1 LPEEEFK
8 MRRRINVVWILGV
21 LTVLVATGTLLATA
35 AAQKSSVPRVHDF
48 LVMGEEHV
56 KQLLPLINANKEGVV
71 SKQEFMK
78 FMEAEFDHLDKEKK
92 GELDVRK
99 LTQSEL
105 SASRFVGK

>member
-1 LPEEEFK
+1 
-8 MRRRINVVWILGV
+8 MRRGIKIVWILRI
-21 LTVLVATGTLLATA
+21 LTVLVAVGTLFTTA
-35 AAQKSSVPRVHDF
+35 AAQKSSVPKVHDL

-56 KQLLPLINANKEGVV
+56 KQLLPLMNANREGMV

-78 FMEAEFDHLDKEKK
+78 FMESEFDRLDKEKK

-105 SASRFVGK
+105 SASRFAGK

>member
-1 LPEEEFK
+1 
-8 MRRRINVVWILGV
+8 MRRGIKIVWILGI
-21 LTVLVATGTLLATA
+21 LTVLVSVVTLLTAA
-35 AAQKSSVPRVHDF
+35 AAQKSSVPKVHDL

-56 KQLLPLINANKEGVV
+56 KQLLPLMNASREGMV

-78 FMEAEFDHLDKEKK
+78 FMESEFDRLDKEKK

-105 SASRFVGK
+105 SASRFAGK